1 MSQRYTI
8 TEEQKKQFAAAYLLD
23 RMVNRGTKIPV
34 YLEGHDKDLE
44 PVLEYMMMKEYIDIP
59 DKANYAPTD
68 KGKEVLDTFTKRYRD
83 FLINFDVYCAVD
95 LEAGE
100 FAFSRFFDFDSDT
113 AFSGYLDDER
123 WDDLRIAVAAFK
135 KINPVEI
142 VFMSFLREGRFGD
155 QGDGWQFDLLLG
167 SIWDEILEIANTA
180 IHVDE
185 LGYEDDQG
193 EVSGEEVLED
203 VIRQGAE
210 LNIGLRKKE
219 REIRESEAEAIAAA
233 GDDDDEDYDDY
244 DEVVYEETVHYVD
257 PFYVSPW
264 WLVLVFI

>member
-1 MSQRYTI
+1 MSHRYTI

-23 RMVNRGTKIPV
+23 RMVNRGTTVPV

-44 PVLEYMMMKEYIDIP
+44 PVLEYMMMKEYISIP
-59 DKANYAPTD
+59 DKANYRPTD
-68 KGKEVLDTFTKRYRD
+68 KGKEVLARFTKRYQD

-100 FAFSRFFDFDSDT
+100 FAFSRYFEFDSDT

-123 WDDLRIAVAAFK
+123 WDDLRIAVAVLK

-180 IHVDE
+180 IQVDE

-193 EVSGEEVLED
+193 TVSGETVLED

-210 LNIGLRKKE
+210 LNIELRKKE
-219 REIRESEAEAIAAA
+219 REIRQREAAA
-233 GDDDDEDYDDY
+233 YEDEDDDDFDDDY
-244 DEVVYEETVHYVD
+244 DEEIYEETVYYAE
-257 PFYVSPW
+257 PLYVSPW
-264 WLVLVFI
+264 WGVVVFF

>member
-8 TEEQKKQFAAAYLLD
+8 TEEQKKQFAAAYMLD
-23 RMVNRGTKIPV
+23 RMVNHGTKIPV
-34 YLEGHDKDLE
+34 YLEGQDKDLE

-59 DKANYAPTD
+59 DKANYAPTE
-68 KGKEVLDTFTKRYRD
+68 KGKDVLGRFTKRYRD
-83 FLINFDVYCAVD
+83 FLINFDVYCAID

-100 FAFSRFFDFDSDT
+100 FAFSRYFDFDSDT
-113 AFSGYLDDER
+113 AFGGYLDDDR

-135 KINPVEI
+135 KMNPVEI

-155 QGDGWQFDLLLG
+155 QGEGWQFDLLLG

-180 IHVDE
+180 LHADE

-193 EVSGEEVLED
+193 EVSGDAVLED

-219 REIRESEAEAIAAA
+219 REIREREAAA
-233 GDDDDEDYDDY
+233 AVDDDDEDYD
-244 DEVVYEETVHYVD
+244 EEVYEETVHYVD

>member
-23 RMVNRGTKIPV
+23 RMVNRGTNVPV

-59 DKANYAPTD
+59 DKATYKTTD
-68 KGKEVLDTFTKRYRD
+68 KGKEVLSRFTKRYQD

-100 FAFSRFFDFDSDT
+100 FAFSRYFDFDSDT
-113 AFSGYLDDER
+113 AFEGYLQNDR
-123 WDDLRIAVAAFK
+123 WDDLRIAVAVYK

-180 IHVDE
+180 VHADE

-193 EVSGEEVLED
+193 VVNGEEVLDD

-210 LNIGLRKKE
+210 LNITLRKKE
-219 REIRESEAEAIAAA
+219 REMRQEQAAA
-233 GDDDDEDYDDY
+233 YDDDDDEDYDDY
-244 DEVVYEETVHYVD
+244 DDVIYEETVYYAD

-264 WLVLVFI
+264 WGVVVFF